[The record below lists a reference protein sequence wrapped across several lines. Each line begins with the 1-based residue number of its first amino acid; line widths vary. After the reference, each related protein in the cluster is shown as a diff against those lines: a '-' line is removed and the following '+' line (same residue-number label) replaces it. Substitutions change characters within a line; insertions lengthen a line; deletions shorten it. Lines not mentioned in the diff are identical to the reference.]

1 MSNGAELPD
10 DVEALRALLVEARA
24 QLAERDL
31 EIEQLKAQIDKLRR
45 MQFGRKSE
53 QLDRE
58 VARLETA
65 LEDLTGERRGVADVR
80 RARQASAGM
89 PVGEASPKES
99 LPPHLP
105 RVTT

>member
-1 MSNGAELPD
+1 
-10 DVEALRALLVEARA
+10 
-24 QLAERDL
+24 
-31 EIEQLKAQIDKLRR
+31 

-65 LEDLTGERRGVADVR
+65 LEDLTGERGVADVR
-80 RARQASAGM
+80 RAHESGAST
-89 PVGEASPKES
+89 PVGDASPKEA

-105 RVTT
+105 REERVLDADATCPKCGSAMQPLGEETCPSSSPASRQCSR

>member
-10 DVEALRALLVEARA
+10 DVETLRALLLEARA

-31 EIEQLKAQIDKLRR
+31 EIEQLKAQLDKLRR

-65 LEDLTGERRGVADVR
+65 LEDLTKLVVLNTNDPNWSPIPSRRTAGVYRIAQT
-80 RARQASAGM
+80 ARI
-89 PVGEASPKES
+89 E
-99 LPPHLP
+99 LLT
-105 RVTT
+105 R

>member
-10 DVEALRALLVEARA
+10 DVEILRALLSEARA

-31 EIEQLKAQIDKLRR
+31 EIEHLKAQIDKFKR

-58 VARLETA
+58 VVRLETQ
-65 LEDLTGERRGVADVR
+65 LEDLTGGRGVADVR
-80 RARQASAGM
+80 RARQSSAST
-89 PVGEASPKES
+89 PVGEASP
-99 LPPHLP
+99 
-105 RVTT
+105 T